1 MAQLRGLSYPLVV
14 ENGQLKLSEDDKL
27 VSEHI
32 YSVLETRPYER
43 VMRADYGL
51 QDRTFET
58 MDPLAINAKITAA
71 IVEQVKTVQDLRVD
85 GSWQKG
91 DSGQYGVRIT
101 YRINGVPQP
110 PIVLSLVI

>member
-1 MAQLRGLSYPLVV
+1 MAFIRGLTYPLQVA
-14 ENGQLKLSEDDKL
+14 NGQLVLSEDNDL
-27 VSEHI
+27 IAQHI

-58 MDPLAINAKITAA
+58 MDPTAINAKITAA
-71 IVEQVKTVQDLRVD
+71 INDAVTGIQNLRVS

-91 DSGQYGVRIT
+91 DSGQYKVRIT
-101 YRINGVPQP
+101 YDVNGVPQP
-110 PIVLSLVI
+110 PLSLSLVI

>member
-1 MAQLRGLSYPLVV
+1 MAFIRGLSYPLEVV
-14 ENGQLKLSEDDKL
+14 NGRLKLSEDEQL
-27 VSEHI
+27 VTEHI

-71 IVEQVKTVQDLRVD
+71 ITEQVVGVQDLRVE

-101 YRINGVPQP
+101 YKINGVPQP
-110 PIVLSLVI
+110 PLSLSLVI

>member
-1 MAQLRGLSYPLVV
+1 MAFIRGLSYPLEVV
-14 ENGQLKLSEDDKL
+14 NGRLRLSEDSDL
-27 VSEHI
+27 VAERI

-71 IVEQVKTVQDLRVD
+71 ITEQVGGINDLRVE

-101 YRINGVPQP
+101 YKIGGVPQP
-110 PIVLSLVI
+110 PLSLSLVI